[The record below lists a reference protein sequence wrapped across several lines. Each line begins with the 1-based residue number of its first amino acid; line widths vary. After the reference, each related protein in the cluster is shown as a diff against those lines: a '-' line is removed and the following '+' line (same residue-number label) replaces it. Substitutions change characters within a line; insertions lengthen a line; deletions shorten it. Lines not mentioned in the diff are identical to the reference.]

1 MTEQET
7 TAGAESGAEALA
19 QAQATAEE
27 NWNRYLRAV
36 AELDNVRK
44 RSAREAE
51 QARKFGFERL
61 AAEWLPVLDS
71 LEMGLE
77 AGVGA
82 SAESLLE
89 GKKAT
94 LRLMKTALERHGI
107 TEVSAAGEAFDPQVH
122 EALTVQPSSADEGS
136 VIGVIQKGYVLNG
149 RLLRPARV
157 IVAGPA
163 GGEPD
168 SIS

>member
-1 MTEQET
+1 MTEPEA
-7 TAGAESGAEALA
+7 TAGEESGTEALA
-19 QAQATAEE
+19 RAQAAADE
-27 NWNRYLRAV
+27 NWNRYLRTA

-44 RSAREAE
+44 RSAREVE
-51 QARKFGFERL
+51 QARRFGVERL
-61 AAEWLPVLDS
+61 AAELLPVLDS

-77 AGVGA
+77 AGIGA
-82 SAESLLE
+82 SAEALLE

-94 LRLMKTALERHGI
+94 LRLMKAALERHGI
-107 TEVSAAGEAFDPQVH
+107 TEVSAAGQAFDPQVH
-122 EALTVQPSSADEGS
+122 EALTVQPSPAEAGS
-136 VIGVIQKGYVLNG
+136 VIGVIQKGYSLNG

-168 SIS
+168 GVS